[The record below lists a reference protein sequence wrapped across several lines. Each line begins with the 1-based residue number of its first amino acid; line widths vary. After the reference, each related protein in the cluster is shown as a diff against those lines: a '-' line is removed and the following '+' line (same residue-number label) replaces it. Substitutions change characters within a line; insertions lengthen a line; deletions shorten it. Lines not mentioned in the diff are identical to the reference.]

1 MLEQNPLY
9 KIYKSGRI
17 PVIRFKNEGFK
28 NYNQNDY
35 FSHKGTEPLE
45 ENCKDITGCFCM
57 IGGMQDSFILS
68 GVGNTEALNIGS
80 IDKNTKVFIPFER
93 KWEKAGKIFEENLK
107 DIEKLYETTPEGFKS
122 RSIDSRNDDFDIF
135 CSQAIIKTE
144 DIVFEE
150 RIEEKDFPKIW
161 HTMDDKYLKISS
173 GLDFY
178 YIAKKYGQ
186 VEDFLKYIDKKGLLK
201 DLLITMYDEFE
212 DKDIKNLTTL
222 KRYNDLC
229 LKYSEKFNAIS
240 FLKRIAPE
248 TLSEDTTKL
257 DIFDSVIGDID
268 IFTACY
274 KHPVKLFIGGKEEKC
289 VYMVKDHKFL
299 LKKMEG
305 KDSFDVDSKEI
316 YLNKENVKTLSN
328 IIRQLKTVSKF
339 DDESKMDDT
348 FSSTVLKL
356 DDFYTENEVKLN
368 KDGFIYENG
377 QYEIEYN
384 FVLDDCVIL
393 DKENKEKL
401 LHEEDLI
408 LRGDLLEL
416 STVEDFR
423 KAFSSSIFNKDLTI

>member
-17 PVIRFKNEGFK
+17 PIIRFKNEGFK
-28 NYNQNDY
+28 DYNQNDY
-35 FSHKGTEPLE
+35 FSHKGTEPLK

-80 IDKNTKVFIPFER
+80 VDKNTKVFVPFKK
-93 KWEKAGKIFEENLK
+93 KWKKAGEIFEENLK
-107 DIEKLYETTPEGFKS
+107 DIEKTYAVTPEGFKS

-186 VEDFLKYIDKKGLLK
+186 VEDFLKYIDEKGLLK

-229 LKYSEKFNAIS
+229 LKYSEKFNALS

-248 TLSEDTTKL
+248 TLNEDTTKL
-257 DIFDSVIGDID
+257 DIFDSVIEDIN
-268 IFTACY
+268 IFPAY
-274 KHPVKLFIGGKEEKC
+274 YEHPVKLFIGGKEEKC
-289 VYMVKDHKFL
+289 EYMVKEHKL
-299 LKKMEG
+299 TLKKIEEKG
-305 KDSFDVDSKEI
+305 SSDIDSKKI

-339 DDESKMDDT
+339 DEESKMDDT

-356 DDFYTENEVKLN
+356 DDFYNENNVELN
-368 KDGFIYENG
+368 NDGFIFENDK
-377 QYEIEYN
+377 YKVEYN
-384 FVLDDCVIL
+384 FILDDCIIL
-393 DKENKEKL
+393 DKSNPEKL
-401 LHEEDLI
+401 FHEEDLI
-408 LRGDLLEL
+408 LRGDFNDLK
-416 STVEDFR
+416 VIEDFR
-423 KAFSSSIFNKDLTI
+423 KIFVDSLFEKEIAI